1 MQNFGNVK
9 DEREGFVMEWTTL
22 NNDVKMPMLGLGVYK
37 VEDGAVT
44 VDTVKAALEA
54 EYRLIDTAAIYQN
67 EESVG
72 QALREAGI
80 PREDVFVT
88 TKLWNEFHGFD
99 EALQA
104 FQDSLDRLGLEYVD
118 LFLIHWPMP
127 RFGKF
132 VETYKALEQLYEEER
147 VRAIGVSNFEV
158 EHLEQIIQSCSIV
171 PAVNQVE
178 IHPYLSQKELIA
190 FCKRYDIQIQAWSP
204 LMKGREALED
214 DTIVEIANRHGKS
227 PAQVILR
234 WHLQNGVAVIPKSV
248 TPSRIKENIQVFDFT
263 LTKEEMA
270 AIDALNRDERTGSDP
285 KEMHK
290 IHY

>member
-1 MQNFGNVK
+1 
-9 DEREGFVMEWTTL
+9 MEWTTL
-22 NNDVKMPMLGLGVYK
+22 NNTVNMPMLGLGVYK

-44 VDTVKAALEA
+44 VDTVKTALDA
-54 EYRLIDTAAIYQN
+54 DYRLIDTAAIYQN

-72 QALREAGI
+72 QALREAGV
-80 PREDVFVT
+80 PREEVFVT

-132 VETYKALEQLYEEER
+132 VETYKALEQLYEEGR
-147 VRAIGVSNFEV
+147 VRAIGVSNFEI

-178 IHPYLSQKELIA
+178 IHPYLSQKDLIA

-214 DTIVEIANRHGKS
+214 DTIVEIANRHAKS

-263 LTKEEMA
+263 LTNEEMA

>member
-1 MQNFGNVK
+1 
-9 DEREGFVMEWTTL
+9 MEWTTL
-22 NNDVKMPMLGLGVYK
+22 NNDVNMPMLGLGVYK

-44 VDTVKAALEA
+44 VDTVKAALDA
-54 EYRLIDTAAIYQN
+54 DYRLIDTAAIYQN

-132 VETYKALEQLYEEER
+132 VETYKALEQLYEEGR
-147 VRAIGVSNFEV
+147 VRAIGVSNFEI

-263 LTKEEMA
+263 LTNEEMA

>member
-1 MQNFGNVK
+1 
-9 DEREGFVMEWTTL
+9 MEWTTL
-22 NNDVKMPMLGLGVYK
+22 NNDVKLPMLGLGVYK
-37 VEDGAVT
+37 VEDGTVT
-44 VDTVKAALEA
+44 VDTVKAALDA
-54 EYRLIDTAAIYQN
+54 GYRLIDTAAIYQN

-72 QALREAGI
+72 QAIRESSV
-80 PREDVFVT
+80 PREDIFVT
-88 TKLWNEFHGFD
+88 TKLWNEFHGYD

-104 FQDSLDRLGLEYVD
+104 FQDSLDRLGLDYVD

-132 VETYKALEQLYEEER
+132 VETYKALEQLYEEGK
-147 VRAIGVSNFEV
+147 VRAIGVSNFEIQ
-158 EHLEQIIQSCSIV
+158 HLEQIIQSCAIV

-214 DTIVEIANRHGKS
+214 ATIVDIASKYGKS

-248 TPSRIKENIQVFDFT
+248 TPSRIRENIQVFDFT
-263 LTKEEMA
+263 LTKEDMA
-270 AIDALNRDERTGSDP
+270 AIDGLNRNERTGSDP
-285 KEMHK
+285 VEMHK

>member
-1 MQNFGNVK
+1 
-9 DEREGFVMEWTTL
+9 MEWTTL

-37 VEDGAVT
+37 VEDGDVT
-44 VDTVKAALEA
+44 IDTVKSALDA
-54 EYRLIDTAAIYQN
+54 GYRLIDTAAIYQN

-72 QALREAGI
+72 QAIRESGI
-80 PREDVFVT
+80 PREEIFVT

-104 FQDSLDRLGLEYVD
+104 YQDSLDRLGLEYVD

-127 RFGKF
+127 RHGKF
-132 VETYKALEQLYEEER
+132 IETYKALEQLYEEGR
-147 VRAIGVSNFEV
+147 VRAIGVSNFEI

-178 IHPYLSQKELIA
+178 IHPYLSQKDLIA

-248 TPSRIKENIQVFDFT
+248 TPSRIQENIQVFDFT
-263 LTKEEMA
+263 LTEDEMVSM
-270 AIDALNRDERTGSDP
+270 DALNRHERTGSDP

>member
-1 MQNFGNVK
+1 
-9 DEREGFVMEWTTL
+9 MEWTTL
-22 NNDVKMPMLGLGVYK
+22 NNDVKLPMLGLGVYK
-37 VEDGAVT
+37 VEDGTVT
-44 VDTVKAALEA
+44 VDTVKAALDA
-54 EYRLIDTAAIYQN
+54 GYRLIDTAAIYQN

-72 QALREAGI
+72 QAIRESSVK
-80 PREDVFVT
+80 REDIFVT
-88 TKLWNEFHGFD
+88 TKLWNEFHGYD

-104 FQDSLDRLGLEYVD
+104 FQDSLDRLGLDYVD

-132 VETYKALEQLYEEER
+132 VETYKALEQLYEEGK
-147 VRAIGVSNFEV
+147 VRAIGVSNFEIQ
-158 EHLEQIIQSCSIV
+158 HLEQIIQSCSIV

-190 FCKRYDIQIQAWSP
+190 YCKRYDIQIQAWSP
-204 LMKGREALED
+204 LMKGREALD
-214 DTIVEIANRHGKS
+214 DATIVDIASKYGKS

-248 TPSRIKENIQVFDFT
+248 TPSRIRENIQVFDFT
-263 LTKEEMA
+263 LTKEDMA
-270 AIDALNRDERTGSDP
+270 AIDGLNRNERTGSDP
-285 KEMHK
+285 VEMHK

>member
-1 MQNFGNVK
+1 
-9 DEREGFVMEWTTL
+9 MEWTTL

-44 VDTVKAALEA
+44 VNTVKTALDA
-54 EYRLIDTAAIYQN
+54 DYRLIDTAAIYQN

-72 QALREAGI
+72 KTLREAGI

-132 VETYKALEQLYEEER
+132 VETYKALEQLYEEGR
-147 VRAIGVSNFEV
+147 VRAIGVSNFEI

-214 DTIVEIANRHGKS
+214 ETIVKIANAHGKS

-248 TPSRIKENIQVFDFT
+248 TPSRIKENMQVFDFT
-263 LTKEEMA
+263 LTKEEMV

>member
-1 MQNFGNVK
+1 
-9 DEREGFVMEWTTL
+9 MEWTTL

-54 EYRLIDTAAIYQN
+54 DYRLIDTAAIYQN

-132 VETYKALEQLYEEER
+132 VETYKALEQLYEEGR

-270 AIDALNRDERTGSDP
+270 AIDTLNRDERTGSDP

>member
-1 MQNFGNVK
+1 
-9 DEREGFVMEWTTL
+9 MEWTTL
-22 NNDVKMPMLGLGVYK
+22 NNDVNMPMLGLGVYK

-44 VDTVKAALEA
+44 VDTVKAALDA
-54 EYRLIDTAAIYQN
+54 DYRLIDTAAIYQN

-80 PREDVFVT
+80 PREEVFVT

-132 VETYKALEQLYEEER
+132 VETYKALEQLYEEGR
-147 VRAIGVSNFEV
+147 VRAIGVSNFEI

-263 LTKEEMA
+263 LTNEEMA

>member
-1 MQNFGNVK
+1 
-9 DEREGFVMEWTTL
+9 MEWTTL

-44 VDTVKAALEA
+44 VDTVKAALDA
-54 EYRLIDTAAIYQN
+54 DYRLIDTAAIYQN

-72 QALREAGI
+72 QALREAGV

-132 VETYKALEQLYEEER
+132 VETYKALEQLYEEGR
-147 VRAIGVSNFEV
+147 VRAIGVSNFEI

-214 DTIVEIANRHGKS
+214 DTIVEIAKRHDKS

-270 AIDALNRDERTGSDP
+270 AIDALNLDERTGSDP

-290 IHY
+290 THY

>member
-1 MQNFGNVK
+1 
-9 DEREGFVMEWTTL
+9 MEWTTL
-22 NNDVKMPMLGLGVYK
+22 NNGVKMPMLGLGVYK

-44 VDTVKAALEA
+44 VNTVKTALNA
-54 EYRLIDTAAIYQN
+54 DYRLIDTAAIYQN

-72 QALREAGI
+72 QTLREAGI

-132 VETYKALEQLYEEER
+132 VETYKALEQLYEEGR
-147 VRAIGVSNFEV
+147 VRAIGVSNFEI

-214 DTIVEIANRHGKS
+214 ETIVKIANAHGKS

>member
-1 MQNFGNVK
+1 
-9 DEREGFVMEWTTL
+9 MEWTTL

-37 VEDGAVT
+37 VEDGVVT
-44 VDTVKAALEA
+44 VDTVKAALDA
-54 EYRLIDTAAIYQN
+54 GYRLIDTAAIYQN

-72 QALREAGI
+72 QALRESGI

-132 VETYKALEQLYEEER
+132 VETYKALEQLYEEGR
-147 VRAIGVSNFEV
+147 VRAIGVSNFEI

-214 DTIVEIANRHGKS
+214 ETIVKIANAHGKS

>member
-1 MQNFGNVK
+1 
-9 DEREGFVMEWTTL
+9 MEWTTL
-22 NNDVKMPMLGLGVYK
+22 NNDVNMPMLGLGVYK
-37 VEDGAVT
+37 VEDGSVT
-44 VDTVKAALEA
+44 FDTVKAALDA
-54 EYRLIDTAAIYQN
+54 GYRLIDTAAIYQN

-72 QALREAGI
+72 RAIRESNV
-80 PREDVFVT
+80 PREEIFVT

-104 FQDSLDRLGLEYVD
+104 FKDSLDRLGLDYVD

-132 VETYKALEQLYEEER
+132 VETYKALEQLYEEGK

-158 EHLEQIIQSCSIV
+158 SHLEQIIQSCSIV

-190 FCKRYDIQIQAWSP
+190 FCQRYDIQIQAWSP
-204 LMKGREALED
+204 LMKGREALTD
-214 DTIVEIANRHGKS
+214 PVITDIAARHGKS

-248 TPSRIKENIQVFDFT
+248 TPSRIRENIEVFDFT
-263 LTKEEMA
+263 LTKEEMH
-270 AIDALNRDERTGSDP
+270 AIDGLNRNERTGSDP
-285 KEMHK
+285 NEMHK

>member
-1 MQNFGNVK
+1 
-9 DEREGFVMEWTTL
+9 MEWTTL

-44 VDTVKAALEA
+44 VDTVKAALDA
-54 EYRLIDTAAIYQN
+54 DYRLIDTAAIYQN

-132 VETYKALEQLYEEER
+132 VETYKALEQLYEEGR
-147 VRAIGVSNFEV
+147 VRAIGVSNFEIA
-158 EHLEQIIQSCSIV
+158 HLEQIIQSCSIV

-214 DTIVEIANRHGKS
+214 ETIVKIANVHGKS

>member
-1 MQNFGNVK
+1 
-9 DEREGFVMEWTTL
+9 MEWTTL
-22 NNDVKMPMLGLGVYK
+22 NNTVNMPMLGLGVYK

-44 VDTVKAALEA
+44 VDTVKTALDA
-54 EYRLIDTAAIYQN
+54 DYRLIDTAAIYQN

-72 QALREAGI
+72 QALREAGV
-80 PREDVFVT
+80 PREEVFVT

-132 VETYKALEQLYEEER
+132 VETYKALEQLYEEGR
-147 VRAIGVSNFEV
+147 VRAIGVSNFEI

-178 IHPYLSQKELIA
+178 IHPYLSQKDLIA

-263 LTKEEMA
+263 LTNEEMA

>member
-1 MQNFGNVK
+1 
-9 DEREGFVMEWTTL
+9 MEWTTL
-22 NNDVKMPMLGLGVYK
+22 NNDVKLPMLGLGVYK
-37 VEDGAVT
+37 VEDGTVT
-44 VDTVKAALEA
+44 VDTVKAALDA
-54 EYRLIDTAAIYQN
+54 GYRLIDTAAIYQN

-72 QALREAGI
+72 QAIRESSV
-80 PREDVFVT
+80 PREDIFVT
-88 TKLWNEFHGFD
+88 TKLWNEFHGYD

-104 FQDSLDRLGLEYVD
+104 FQDSLDRLGLDYVD

-132 VETYKALEQLYEEER
+132 VETYKALEQLYEEGK
-147 VRAIGVSNFEV
+147 VRAIGVSNFEIQ
-158 EHLEQIIQSCSIV
+158 HLEQIIQSCAIV

-190 FCKRYDIQIQAWSP
+190 YCKRYDIQIQAWSP

-214 DTIVEIANRHGKS
+214 ATIVDIASKYGKS

-248 TPSRIKENIQVFDFT
+248 TPSRIRENIQVFDFT
-263 LTKEEMA
+263 LTKEDMA
-270 AIDALNRDERTGSDP
+270 AIDGLNRNERTGSDP
-285 KEMHK
+285 VEMHK

>member
-1 MQNFGNVK
+1 
-9 DEREGFVMEWTTL
+9 MEWTTL

-37 VEDGAVT
+37 VEDGVVT
-44 VDTVKAALEA
+44 VDTVKAALDA
-54 EYRLIDTAAIYQN
+54 GYRLIDTAAIYQN

-132 VETYKALEQLYEEER
+132 VETYKALEQLYEEGR
-147 VRAIGVSNFEV
+147 VRAIGVSNFEI

-214 DTIVEIANRHGKS
+214 ETIVKIANAHGKS

>member
-1 MQNFGNVK
+1 
-9 DEREGFVMEWTTL
+9 MEWTTL
-22 NNDVKMPMLGLGVYK
+22 NNNVKMPMLGLGVYK

-44 VDTVKAALEA
+44 VDTVKAALDA
-54 EYRLIDTAAIYQN
+54 DYRLIDTAAIYQN

-104 FQDSLDRLGLEYVD
+104 FQDSLNRLGLEYVD

-132 VETYKALEQLYEEER
+132 VETYKALEQLYEEGR
-147 VRAIGVSNFEV
+147 VRAIGVSNFEI

-214 DTIVEIANRHGKS
+214 ETIVKIANAHGKS

-234 WHLQNGVAVIPKSV
+234 WHVQLGVIPLARS
-248 TPSRIKENIQVFDFT
+248 SSELHQKENLDIFNFELTDEEMET
-263 LTKEEMA
+263 LNALTKPDGRIDDQDPREYEE
-270 AIDALNRDERTGSDP
+270 
-285 KEMHK
+285 
-290 IHY
+290 Y

>member
-1 MQNFGNVK
+1 
-9 DEREGFVMEWTTL
+9 MEWTTL
-22 NNDVKMPMLGLGVYK
+22 NNNVKMPMLGLGVYK

-44 VDTVKAALEA
+44 VDTVKSALDA
-54 EYRLIDTAAIYQN
+54 DYRLIDTAAIYQN

-132 VETYKALEQLYEEER
+132 VETYKALEQLYEEGR
-147 VRAIGVSNFEV
+147 VRAIGVSNFEI

-214 DTIVEIANRHGKS
+214 ETIVKVANAHGKS

>member
-1 MQNFGNVK
+1 
-9 DEREGFVMEWTTL
+9 MEWTTL
-22 NNDVKMPMLGLGVYK
+22 NNNVKMPMLGLGVYK

-54 EYRLIDTAAIYQN
+54 DYRLIDTAAIYQN

-72 QALREAGI
+72 QALRGAGI
-80 PREDVFVT
+80 PREEVFVT

-132 VETYKALEQLYEEER
+132 VETYKALEQLYEEGR

>member
-1 MQNFGNVK
+1 
-9 DEREGFVMEWTTL
+9 MEWTTL

-54 EYRLIDTAAIYQN
+54 DYRLIDTAAIYQN

-80 PREDVFVT
+80 SREEVFVT

-132 VETYKALEQLYEEER
+132 VETYKALEQLYEEGR

>member
-1 MQNFGNVK
+1 
-9 DEREGFVMEWTTL
+9 MEWTTL

-44 VDTVKAALEA
+44 VDTVKAALDA
-54 EYRLIDTAAIYQN
+54 DYRLIDTAAIYQN

-132 VETYKALEQLYEEER
+132 VETYKALEQLYEEGR
-147 VRAIGVSNFEV
+147 VRAIGVSNFEI

-214 DTIVEIANRHGKS
+214 KTIVKIANAHGKS

-270 AIDALNRDERTGSDP
+270 DIDALNRDERTGSDP

>member
-1 MQNFGNVK
+1 
-9 DEREGFVMEWTTL
+9 MEWTTL
-22 NNDVKMPMLGLGVYK
+22 NNDVKLPMLGLGVYK

-44 VDTVKAALEA
+44 VDTVKAALDA
-54 EYRLIDTAAIYQN
+54 GYRLIDTAAIYQN

-72 QALREAGI
+72 QAIRESSV
-80 PREDVFVT
+80 PREDIFVT
-88 TKLWNEFHGFD
+88 TKLWNEFHGYD

-104 FQDSLDRLGLEYVD
+104 FQDSLDRLGLDYVD

-132 VETYKALEQLYEEER
+132 VETYKALEQLYEEGK
-147 VRAIGVSNFEV
+147 VRAIGVSNFEIQ
-158 EHLEQIIQSCSIV
+158 HLEQIIQSCAIV

-190 FCKRYDIQIQAWSP
+190 YCKRYDIQIQAWSP

-214 DTIVEIANRHGKS
+214 ATIVDIASKYGKS

-248 TPSRIKENIQVFDFT
+248 TPSRIRENIQVFDFT
-263 LTKEEMA
+263 LTKEDMA
-270 AIDALNRDERTGSDP
+270 AIDGLNRNERTGSDP
-285 KEMHK
+285 VEMHK

>member
-1 MQNFGNVK
+1 
-9 DEREGFVMEWTTL
+9 MEWTTL
-22 NNDVKMPMLGLGVYK
+22 NNDVSMPMLGLGVYK
-37 VEDGAVT
+37 VEDGMVT
-44 VDTVKAALEA
+44 VETVKAALDA
-54 EYRLIDTAAIYQN
+54 GYRLIDTAAIYQN

-72 QALREAGI
+72 RAIRESGVS
-80 PREDVFVT
+80 REDIFVT
-88 TKLWNEFHGFD
+88 TKLWNEFHGYD

-104 FQDSLDRLGLEYVD
+104 FQDSLDRLGLDYID

-132 VETYKALEQLYEEER
+132 VETYKALEQLYEEGK

-158 EHLEQIIQSCSIV
+158 QHLNQIIQSSSIV

-214 DTIVEIANRHGKS
+214 PVITEIASKYEKS

-248 TPSRIKENIQVFDFT
+248 TPDRIRENIQVFDFT
-263 LTKEEMA
+263 LTQEDMA
-270 AIDALNRDERTGSDP
+270 AIDGLNRNERTGSDP
-285 KEMHK
+285 CEMHK

>member
-1 MQNFGNVK
+1 
-9 DEREGFVMEWTTL
+9 MEWTTL
-22 NNDVKMPMLGLGVYK
+22 NNNVKMPMLGLGVYK

-44 VDTVKAALEA
+44 VDTVKSALDA
-54 EYRLIDTAAIYQN
+54 DYRLIDTAAIYQN

-132 VETYKALEQLYEEER
+132 VETYKALEQLYEEGR
-147 VRAIGVSNFEV
+147 VRAIGVSNFEI

-214 DTIVEIANRHGKS
+214 ETIVKIAKAHGKS

>member
-1 MQNFGNVK
+1 
-9 DEREGFVMEWTTL
+9 MEWTTL
-22 NNDVKMPMLGLGVYK
+22 NNNVKMPMLGLGVYK

-44 VDTVKAALEA
+44 VDTVKFALDA
-54 EYRLIDTAAIYQN
+54 DYRLIDTAAIYQN

-132 VETYKALEQLYEEER
+132 VETYKALEQLYEEGR
-147 VRAIGVSNFEV
+147 VRAIGVSNFEI

-214 DTIVEIANRHGKS
+214 ETIVKIAKAHGKS

>member
-1 MQNFGNVK
+1 
-9 DEREGFVMEWTTL
+9 MEWTTL
-22 NNDVKMPMLGLGVYK
+22 NNNVKMPMLGLGVYK

-44 VDTVKAALEA
+44 VDTVKAALDA
-54 EYRLIDTAAIYQN
+54 DYRLIDTAAIYQN

-80 PREDVFVT
+80 SREDVFVT

-132 VETYKALEQLYEEER
+132 VETYKALEQLYEEGR
-147 VRAIGVSNFEV
+147 VRAIGISNFEI

-214 DTIVEIANRHGKS
+214 ETIVKIANAHGKS

-263 LTKEEMA
+263 LTNEEMA

>member
-1 MQNFGNVK
+1 
-9 DEREGFVMEWTTL
+9 L
-22 NNDVKMPMLGLGVYK
+22 NNNVKMPMLGLGVYK

-44 VDTVKAALEA
+44 VDTVKAALDA
-54 EYRLIDTAAIYQN
+54 DYRLIDTAAIYQN

-104 FQDSLDRLGLEYVD
+104 FQDSLNRLGLEYVD

-132 VETYKALEQLYEEER
+132 VETYKALEQLYEEGR
-147 VRAIGVSNFEV
+147 VRAIGVSNFEI

-214 DTIVEIANRHGKS
+214 ETIVKVANAHGKS

>member
-1 MQNFGNVK
+1 
-9 DEREGFVMEWTTL
+9 MEWTTL

-54 EYRLIDTAAIYQN
+54 DYRLIDTAAIYQN

-80 PREDVFVT
+80 PREEVFVT

-132 VETYKALEQLYEEER
+132 VETYKALEQLYEEGR

-248 TPSRIKENIQVFDFT
+248 TPSRIKENIEVFDFT

>member
-1 MQNFGNVK
+1 
-9 DEREGFVMEWTTL
+9 MEWTTL
-22 NNDVKMPMLGLGVYK
+22 NNNVKMPMLGLGVYK

-44 VDTVKAALEA
+44 VDTVKAALDA
-54 EYRLIDTAAIYQN
+54 DYRLIDTAAIYQN

-80 PREDVFVT
+80 SREDVFVT

-132 VETYKALEQLYEEER
+132 VETYKALEQLYEEGR
-147 VRAIGVSNFEV
+147 VRAIGVSNFEI

-214 DTIVEIANRHGKS
+214 ETIVKIANAHGKS

-263 LTKEEMA
+263 LTNEEMA

>member
-1 MQNFGNVK
+1 
-9 DEREGFVMEWTTL
+9 MEWTML
-22 NNDVKMPMLGLGVYK
+22 NNDVNMPMLGLGVYK

-44 VDTVKAALEA
+44 VDTVKAALDA
-54 EYRLIDTAAIYQN
+54 DYRLIDTAAIYQN

-132 VETYKALEQLYEEER
+132 VETYKALEQLYEEGR
-147 VRAIGVSNFEV
+147 VRAIGVSNFEI

-263 LTKEEMA
+263 LTNEEMA

>member
-1 MQNFGNVK
+1 
-9 DEREGFVMEWTTL
+9 MEWTTL

-54 EYRLIDTAAIYQN
+54 DYRLIDTAAIYQN

-80 PREDVFVT
+80 PREEVFVT

-132 VETYKALEQLYEEER
+132 VETYKALEQLYEEGR

-234 WHLQNGVAVIPKSV
+234 WHLQNEVAVIPKSV
-248 TPSRIKENIQVFDFT
+248 TPSRIKENIEVFDFT

>member
-1 MQNFGNVK
+1 
-9 DEREGFVMEWTTL
+9 MEWTTL

-54 EYRLIDTAAIYQN
+54 DYRLIDTAAIYQN

-80 PREDVFVT
+80 PREEVFVT

-132 VETYKALEQLYEEER
+132 VETYKALEQLYEEGR